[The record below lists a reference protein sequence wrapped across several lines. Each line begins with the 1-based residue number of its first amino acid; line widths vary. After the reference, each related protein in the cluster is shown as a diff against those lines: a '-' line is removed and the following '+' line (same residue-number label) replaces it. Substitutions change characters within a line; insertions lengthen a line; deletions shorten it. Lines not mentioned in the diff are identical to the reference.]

1 MSKLHINIE
10 GIDDLNTKVD
20 KLTLLIQNLN
30 KPPEYVI
37 LDNKG
42 LLDYL
47 KISLTTAQKL
57 RNEGKL
63 AYSKDG
69 VTSKIWYRLSD
80 VLAYLDSCYNK
91 RFK

>member
-1 MSKLHINIE
+1 MSKLHVNIE
-10 GIDDLNTKVD
+10 GIDDLNSKVD

-30 KPPEYVI
+30 KPPKYVI

-57 RNEGKL
+57 RNRRI
-63 AYSKDG
+63 Y
-69 VTSKIWYRLSD
+69 IWI
-80 VLAYLDSCYNK
+80 N
-91 RFK
+91 

>member
-10 GIDDLNTKVD
+10 GVEDLNSKMD
-20 KLTLLIQNLN
+20 KLTLLIQNQN
-30 KPPEYVI
+30 KSAEHTI
-37 LDNKG
+37 LDNKD

-57 RNEGKL
+57 RNEGKI

-69 VTSKIWYRLSD
+69 RTGKIWYRLGND
-80 VLAYLDSCYNK
+80 WGSCGLL
-91 RFK
+91 

>member
-1 MSKLHINIE
+1 MSNLNINID
-10 GIDDLNTKVD
+10 GIDDLNSKVD

-63 AYSKDG
+63 AFSKDSRTG
-69 VTSKIWYRLSD
+69 KIWFRVSD
-80 VLAYLDSCYNK
+80 VLVYLDSCYYK
-91 RFK
+91 RF

>member
-10 GIDDLNTKVD
+10 GVEDLNSKMD
-20 KLTLLIQNLN
+20 KLTLLIQNQN
-30 KPPEYVI
+30 KSAEHTI
-37 LDNKG
+37 LDNKD

-57 RNEGKL
+57 RNEGKI

-69 VTSKIWYRLSD
+69 RTGKIWYRLSD

-91 RFK
+91 RF

>member
-1 MSKLHINIE
+1 MSKLHINIQGVE
-10 GIDDLNTKVD
+10 DLNSKMD
-20 KLTLLIQNLN
+20 KLTLLIQNQN
-30 KPPEYVI
+30 KSAEHTI
-37 LDNKG
+37 LDNKD

-57 RNEGKL
+57 RNEGKI

-69 VTSKIWYRLSD
+69 RTGKIWYRLSD

-91 RFK
+91 RF

>member
-10 GIDDLNTKVD
+10 GVEDLNSKMD
-20 KLTLLIQNLN
+20 KLTLLIQNQN
-30 KPPEYVI
+30 KSAEHTI
-37 LDNKG
+37 LDNKD

-57 RNEGKL
+57 RNEGKI

-69 VTSKIWYRLSD
+69 RTGKIWYLLSD

-91 RFK
+91 RF

>member
-1 MSKLHINIE
+1 MSNLNINID
-10 GIDDLNTKVD
+10 GIDDLNSKVD
-20 KLTLLIQNLN
+20 KLTLLIQNL
-30 KPPEYVI
+30 KLPPEYVI

-42 LLDYL
+42 LLEYL

-80 VLAYLDSCYNK
+80 VLSYLDSCYNK
-91 RFK
+91 PF

>member
-1 MSKLHINIE
+1 MMSKLHINID
-10 GIDDLNTKVD
+10 GIDDLNSKVD
-20 KLTLLIQNLN
+20 KLTSLIQNLN
-30 KPPEYVI
+30 KSAEHTI

-69 VTSKIWYRLSD
+69 ITSKIWYRLSD
-80 VLAYLDSCYNK
+80 VFAYLDSCYNK
-91 RFK
+91 RF

>member
-10 GIDDLNTKVD
+10 GVEDLNSKMD
-20 KLTLLIQNLN
+20 KLTLLIQNQN
-30 KPPEYVI
+30 KSAEHTI

-57 RNEGKL
+57 RNDGKI

-69 VTSKIWYRLSD
+69 RTGKIWYRLSD

-91 RFK
+91 RF